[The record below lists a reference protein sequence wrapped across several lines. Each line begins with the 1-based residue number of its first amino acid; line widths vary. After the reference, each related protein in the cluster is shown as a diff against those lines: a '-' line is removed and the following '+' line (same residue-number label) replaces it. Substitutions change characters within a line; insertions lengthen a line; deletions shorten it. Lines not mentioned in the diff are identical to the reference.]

1 MLFALSVHLS
11 SHQPCTLMYDK
22 PQTDIGLTQFFWASS
37 YRTSARK
44 QGNRTKR
51 YKVLIKFRLGLD
63 PLYKNEAEGLWCY
76 NSSNE
81 IHYMNRP
88 VKTVR

>member
-1 MLFALSVHLS
+1 
-11 SHQPCTLMYDK
+11 MYDK

-37 YRTSARK
+37 YRMSARK

-63 PLYKNEAEGLWCY
+63 PLYKNEACSEGVISVGDVL
-76 NSSNE
+76 
-81 IHYMNRP
+81 
-88 VKTVR
+88 